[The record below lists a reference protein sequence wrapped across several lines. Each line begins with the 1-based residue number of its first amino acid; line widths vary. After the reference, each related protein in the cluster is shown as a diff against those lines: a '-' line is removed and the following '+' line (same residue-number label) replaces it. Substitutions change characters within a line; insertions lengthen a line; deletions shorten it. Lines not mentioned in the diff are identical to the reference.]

1 MALKSY
7 FKGKSGAFFWFNV
20 ILAAAV
26 LIAVPVGAFYALG
39 YYTHHGEK
47 IEVPDVS
54 GMDGYDAIERI
65 ENKGLIAIVADSNYN
80 ERAKPGAVLIQ
91 SPKAGSLVKS
101 KRIIYLTVNR
111 NGNAPARIPDII
123 RNTTVRIAEQQLRQL
138 GFRLTP
144 TKYVDNEPK
153 DLVVGIRQ
161 GTQNVYGGDMVSR
174 DRAITIVAGKGMA
187 EDSLTVDTVEV
198 ITNDGYDVV
207 L

>member
-1 MALKSY
+1 MALKAY

-20 ILAAAV
+20 ILAIAI
-26 LIAVPVGAFYALG
+26 LIAIPFGAFYALG

-47 IEVPDVS
+47 IKVPNVN
-54 GMDGYDAIERI
+54 GQDGYDAIAHI
-65 ENKGLIAIVADSNYN
+65 EDKGLIAIVADSNYN
-80 ERAKPGAVLIQ
+80 EHARPGTVLIQ
-91 SPKAGSLVKS
+91 TPRAGSLVKS
-101 KRIIYLTVNR
+101 GRIVYLTINR

-153 DLVVGIRQ
+153 DLVVGLRQ
-161 GTQNVYGGDMVSR
+161 GTQSIYGGDMVSR

-187 EDSLTVDTVEV
+187 EDSVMVDTVEM
-198 ITNDGYDVV
+198 ISNDGYDVM